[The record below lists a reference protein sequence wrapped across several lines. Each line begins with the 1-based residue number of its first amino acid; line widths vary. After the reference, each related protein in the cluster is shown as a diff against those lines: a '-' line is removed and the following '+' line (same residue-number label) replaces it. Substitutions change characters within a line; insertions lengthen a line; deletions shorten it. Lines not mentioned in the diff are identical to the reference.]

1 MSAVTADPCCQLCG
15 TRAGSPGALLTWV
28 RERDGHGRDRW
39 LCPDCARRHV
49 RDIEA
54 KLDPEWW

>member
-1 MSAVTADPCCQLCG
+1 MSERCSVCGRSREDADD
-15 TRAGSPGALLTWV
+15 ALAWAFEV
-28 RERDGHGRDRW
+28 SDGRPAW

-54 KLDPEWW
+54 KLDRDFW